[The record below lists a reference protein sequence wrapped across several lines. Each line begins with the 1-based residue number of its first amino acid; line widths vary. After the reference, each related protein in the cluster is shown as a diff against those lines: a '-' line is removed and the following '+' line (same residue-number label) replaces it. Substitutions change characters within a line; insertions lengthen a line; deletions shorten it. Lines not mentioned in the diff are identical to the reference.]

1 MPDQPGRPGEE
12 INRGHPS
19 AQLRAAPNPGDEPP
33 AAGPL
38 AFPAEHD
45 PPRDVV
51 SYGPDIADETT
62 LRLLPGVEGKR
73 VLELGAGGGH
83 NAVALARQGAHVI
96 VARGPSSMADARA
109 IFAAIATACG
119 GRGGGRPERAEGR
132 MPGSADVRAAIAGAL
147 GRT

>member
-12 INRGHPS
+12 ITRGHPS

-62 LRLLPGVEGKR
+62 LGASDDASRILSRLIQ
-73 VLELGAGGGH
+73 LEA
-83 NAVALARQGAHVI
+83 
-96 VARGPSSMADARA
+96 
-109 IFAAIATACG
+109 
-119 GRGGGRPERAEGR
+119 
-132 MPGSADVRAAIAGAL
+132 
-147 GRT
+147 